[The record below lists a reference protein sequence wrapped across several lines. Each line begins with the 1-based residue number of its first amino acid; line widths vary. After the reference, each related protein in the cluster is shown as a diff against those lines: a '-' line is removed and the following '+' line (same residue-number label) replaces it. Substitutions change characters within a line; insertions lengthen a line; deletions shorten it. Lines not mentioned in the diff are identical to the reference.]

1 MKEVG
6 EPVLGLVQ
14 KVAVLHEQMDG
25 SEAGGLGLGS
35 GWRSLR
41 HSQEPSQGQEVH
53 THHWSLTNE
62 QVNSSMV
69 SPSSP

>member
-1 MKEVG
+1 MKEAG
-6 EPVLGLVQ
+6 DPVLGLVQ
-14 KVAVLHEQMDG
+14 KVAALDQEMDG

-41 HSQEPSQGQEVH
+41 RSQEPSQGQEVH

-69 SPSSP
+69 SPRSP